1 MGPEAGANYVGEE
14 YTDIGLTIYTSN
26 FGATIEMDQKV
37 YTWTDKIYVTIVA
50 PDHNFDSG
58 LVDKIGDTDDDP
70 LIVQT
75 RSQKLTS
82 YTLAETGT
90 DTGIFSGEVILKG
103 FSHDADGDPS
113 TGDQAV
119 MMLQVYHL
127 QVVLDQPMV

>member
-1 MGPEAGANYVGEE
+1 
-14 YTDIGLTIYTSN
+14 
-26 FGATIEMDQKV
+26 MDQKV

-113 TGDQAV
+113 TGQVQPV
-119 MMLQVYHL
+119 MTLQEYHL